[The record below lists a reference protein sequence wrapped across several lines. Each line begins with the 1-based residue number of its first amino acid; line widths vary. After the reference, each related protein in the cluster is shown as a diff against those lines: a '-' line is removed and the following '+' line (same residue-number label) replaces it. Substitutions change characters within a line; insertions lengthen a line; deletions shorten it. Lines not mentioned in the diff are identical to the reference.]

1 MSETMSDRERIEL
14 ALDTESSGND
24 FYLDA
29 ASKTDHKLA
38 RAAFE
43 VLAKEE
49 IRHVELI
56 EALSRTLEG
65 EGGPVETTSPEKK
78 ELEKRVKTVYEKAGD
93 ETTEGKMEPAEAY
106 EKAIE
111 LEKKIAALYYG
122 YIEECQSDAARRL
135 FKALYQEEQ
144 DHLSLLEDMLGY
156 LTKPDQ
162 WFIDR
167 DMILLDGA

>member
-1 MSETMSDRERIEL
+1 MSETMSDIELIEL

-93 ETTEGKMEPAEAY
+93 ETTEDKMEPAEAY

-144 DHLSLLEDMLGY
+144 DHLGLLEDMLGY